1 MGETSRLAC
10 VGRSS
15 PLGCWLLVLG
25 VGRSLGVSGVVGSYL
40 LGVGLGVS
48 GWFGWGGLSE
58 TPHLSGSGFAL
69 ALVGGV
75 GHRGRGMRV
84 RWVSG

>member
-1 MGETSRLAC
+1 MGATSRLAC

-40 LGVGLGVS
+40 LGVGLGASVC
-48 GWFGWGGLSE
+48 
-58 TPHLSGSGFAL
+58 L
-69 ALVGGV
+69 AGV
-75 GHRGRGMRV
+75 GYRKYPVSLGLV
-84 RWVSG
+84 LLWLWWVG